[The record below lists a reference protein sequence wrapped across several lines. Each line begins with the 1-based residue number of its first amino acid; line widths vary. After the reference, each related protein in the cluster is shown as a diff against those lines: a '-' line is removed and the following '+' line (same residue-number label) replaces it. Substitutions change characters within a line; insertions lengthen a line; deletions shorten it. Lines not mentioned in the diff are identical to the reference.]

1 MSCVR
6 WGEEGERRL
15 VVHHGR
21 PRKKKGDG
29 NEGADSAMTGG
40 KEKGGGPVRGRPH
53 KGRRGA
59 GGWQDARPTKLGGR
73 RRHTA
78 AQNRRGRVTDRW
90 GPGYRATRFESVRPG
105 QSDSNGLNQFQ
116 TNFKSI
122 QNLTDP
128 NMTLPGV

>member
-40 KEKGGGPVRGRPH
+40 KEKGGGVRSEGVHTKGGGGLAAGKTRGRRSWV
-53 KGRRGA
+53 GGA
-59 GGWQDARPTKLGGR
+59 GTLPPKIGEAGSPTGG
-73 RRHTA
+73 A
-78 AQNRRGRVTDRW
+78 LAI
-90 GPGYRATRFESVRPG
+90 GPH
-105 QSDSNGLNQFQ
+105 GLNPFDRVKVIQ
-116 TNFKSI
+116 T
-122 QNLTDP
+122 
-128 NMTLPGV
+128 V